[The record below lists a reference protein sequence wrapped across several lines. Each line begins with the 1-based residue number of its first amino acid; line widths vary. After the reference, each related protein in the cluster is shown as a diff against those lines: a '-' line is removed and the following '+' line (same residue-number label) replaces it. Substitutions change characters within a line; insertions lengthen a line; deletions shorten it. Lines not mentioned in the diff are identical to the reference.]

1 MGKSVFDKLAAAL
14 LEVLAPIRCHGC
26 GMPASEV
33 LCERCAADLP
43 WNEPAC
49 RACALPMG
57 PGPAGRAC
65 ATCLTDAP
73 AQDRAWTAFT
83 YAEPVSRSIVGL
95 KFHGRLASAHALG
108 ALMAERLARRPEP
121 LPELIVPVP
130 LHPARLR
137 RRGYNQALELGRELA
152 HRLSL
157 PLLPAAARRVR
168 ATGEQTRLEAGTRR
182 RNVRG
187 AFVVDPVVC
196 GRHIA
201 LLDDVI
207 TTGATVAELAAAA
220 REAGAERIE
229 VWAAARA
236 V

>member
-1 MGKSVFDKLAAAL
+1 MGKSVFDNSCAAL
-14 LEVLAPIRCHGC
+14 LEVLASARCHGC
-26 GMPASEV
+26 GLPGPEV
-33 LCERCAADLP
+33 LCGRCAGDLP

-65 ATCLTDAP
+65 AACLTEAP

-83 YAEPVSRSIVGL
+83 YAEPVARYIVGL

-121 LPELIVPVP
+121 LPELLVPVP
-130 LHPARLR
+130 LHPVRLR
-137 RRGYNQALELGRELA
+137 RRGYNQALELGREIA
-152 HRLSL
+152 RRLSL
-157 PLLPAAARRVR
+157 PLLPAAARRLR
-168 ATGEQTRLEAGTRR
+168 ATGEQTRLEAGARR

-187 AFVVDPVVC
+187 AFAIDPVVR

-201 LLDDVI
+201 LLDDVV

-220 REAGAERIE
+220 REAGAARIE

>member
-1 MGKSVFDKLAAAL
+1 MVNSVFDKLATSL
-14 LEVLAPIRCHGC
+14 LEVLAPARCHGC
-26 GMPASEV
+26 GTSGTAV
-33 LCERCAADLP
+33 LCGPCAADLP

-83 YAEPVSRSIVGL
+83 YADPVSRYVVGL
-95 KFHGRLASAHALG
+95 KFHGRLASAHTLG

-121 LPELIVPVP
+121 LPELLVPVP
-130 LHPARLR
+130 LHPGRLR
-137 RRGYNQALELGRELA
+137 RRGYNQALELGREIA
-152 HRLSL
+152 RRLSL
-157 PLLPAAARRVR
+157 PLLPAAARRLR
-168 ATGEQTRLEAGTRR
+168 ATGEQTRLEAGARR
-182 RNVRG
+182 RNVHG
-187 AFVVDPVVC
+187 AFAIAPVVR

-201 LLDDVI
+201 LLDDVV

-220 REAGAERIE
+220 REAGAQRVE